1 MEFLAATFFLII
13 IERKTGSFH
22 HVLLTEVVC
31 GTDISRSTT
40 IAMDYDNID
49 KDKVISKVCIRAKW
63 LMRPEL
69 ISVSVA

>member
-1 MEFLAATFFLII
+1 MEFLATTFFLII

-22 HVLLTEVVC
+22 HVQLTEVVC
-31 GTDISRSTT
+31 GTDLSRSTT

-49 KDKVISKVCIRAKW
+49 KDKVNSKACKRPKW

-69 ISVSVA
+69 ICVSVA